1 MYIALSDVNV
11 RENPGLGSKM
21 VATLAKG
28 SEVDLGD
35 NPVTQDGFIW
45 RKLAGQTRW
54 VAERNEEGSR
64 VFLRR
69 TDIELSVSSATLF
82 KTLMEK
88 TNVRDQ
94 PSLNAAIVGDI
105 GRGQE
110 IHTEGEPV
118 IADGLVWR
126 KLQGD
131 NLWIAERA
139 EDGSQVILKPV
150 ETQVPPQTQ
159 ETKPMVFVTVMDNV
173 NVRNQPSLSGQ
184 IIGRLALGQGVQ
196 VIGDA
201 AIREGFIWRRLWGDD
216 ELWVAE
222 RKSDDSMILLRPAQS
237 STPET
242 DMDKEEEDRPT
253 RMVALPPNVDI
264 DPNDYERT
272 FRASLAITRA
282 FEGGNFDTYQNY
294 DAGIV
299 SYGIMQFTLAAGS
312 LGRVL
317 DIYLNASGSPTAQA
331 LRTEY
336 QDRVRAR
343 DANLRNDTRFR
354 DLLKAAAQEPAMQT
368 AQYSVA
374 TTNYWDVVIQNYI
387 QRRGNIRLPLTYAL
401 LFDMGINFGVNHG
414 FVRKAEEQLGV
425 PPNSRPGDNGITE
438 QQLTAKVAELRRES
452 HYNQAARDNLPG
464 LRVRG
469 DFWVNIVQA
478 GDWYLQGDAG
488 GFVYPKSGSKVQV
501 RNPF

>member
-11 RENPGLGSKM
+11 REDPGLGSKM

-28 SEVDLGD
+28 TEVDLSE
-35 NPVTQDGFIW
+35 NPVTLDGFIW

-54 VAERNEEGSR
+54 VAERNEDGSR

-69 TDIELSVSSATLF
+69 TDVELTISSATRF

-88 TNVRDQ
+88 TNVRDY
-94 PSLNAAIVGDI
+94 PSLNAPIVGDV

-110 IHTEGEPV
+110 IQTEGDPV
-118 IADGLVWR
+118 IAEGFVWR
-126 KLQGD
+126 KIQGD
-131 NLWIAERA
+131 DLWIAERA
-139 EDGSQVILKPV
+139 EDGSQIILKPLGV
-150 ETQVPPQTQ
+150 EAPIQAGD
-159 ETKPMVFVTVMDNV
+159 TKPMVFVTVMDNV
-173 NVRNQPSLSGQ
+173 NMRDQPSLSGQ
-184 IIGRLALGQGVQ
+184 VLGRLALGQGVQ
-196 VIGDA
+196 VVGDVV
-201 AIREGFIWRRLWGDD
+201 IRDGFVWRRLWGDD

-222 RKSDDSMILLRPAQS
+222 RKSDASLILLRPAQA
-237 STPET
+237 STTVTE
-242 DMDKEEEDRPT
+242 DDEEQDRPT
-253 RMVALPPNVDI
+253 RTAVLPPNVDI

-282 FEGGNFDTYQNY
+282 FEGGGFDTYQNY

-317 DIYLNASGSPTAQA
+317 DIFLDTSSSPVAQV
-331 LRTEY
+331 LRAEY
-336 QDRVRAR
+336 QHRVQIR

-354 DLLKAAAQEPAMQT
+354 DLLKAAAQEIAMQD
-368 AQYSVA
+368 AQYAVA
-374 TTNYWDVVIQNYI
+374 TTNYWEVVIQNYI

-401 LFDMGINFGVNHG
+401 FFDMGINFGVNHG

-425 PPNSRPGDNGITE
+425 PSNSRPGENGITE

-469 DFWVNIVQA
+469 DFWVYIVQA

-488 GFVYPKSGSKVQV
+488 GFVYPKPGAKVQV